1 MAGIPYF
8 RANPPMSENVAMD
21 ETHNTKLVNMLW
33 ETQAYMH
40 TRKDEFDELR
50 ILLQ

>member
-1 MAGIPYF
+1 
-8 RANPPMSENVAMD
+8 MSENIAMD
-21 ETHNTKLVNMLW
+21 ETSNMKLINMLW

-40 TRKDEFDELR
+40 TRKQEFEELR